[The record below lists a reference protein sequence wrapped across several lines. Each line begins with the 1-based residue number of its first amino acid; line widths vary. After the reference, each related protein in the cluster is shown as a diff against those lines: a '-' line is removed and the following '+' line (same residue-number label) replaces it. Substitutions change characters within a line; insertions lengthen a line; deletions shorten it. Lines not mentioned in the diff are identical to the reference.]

1 MVPPVADLFDALTAI
16 VGADQL
22 LTDPELRAGYERDLT
37 GRFTGSALAVARPA
51 SAMECA
57 AVLAACAQRSVPVIA
72 RGGGTGLVGGAVPQ
86 NANEVVLSLERLDT
100 LDETADGTGDLL
112 AGAGVRLA
120 TVQEAARARGLEFPL
135 DFGARSAATVGGMIA
150 TNAAG
155 PLALRYGPMR
165 ARLAGLEAVLA
176 NGTMVSRLSGL
187 KDTAGY
193 DWGAVLIGSEG
204 TLAIVTRARL
214 RLTRPPA
221 GRAVALFGC
230 ASVPATLALLQTLRG
245 ALGPRLEAADFSSG
259 AGLELV
265 RARRGLAAPLA
276 RAWPWYLTVQVGAE
290 DPVTV
295 LDGALGPDEIDV
307 AVADSTTGRTALWAY
322 RDGLNEAINAEGVPH
337 KFDVSLPLAAI
348 PAFLDAA
355 DAAIARLDSAAR
367 IIHYGHLGDG
377 NLHVNVLGL
386 APGDERADDT
396 ILRLVAA
403 HRGSISAEHGIGIA
417 KRAWLGLTRSEAE
430 LATMRAL
437 KAAFD
442 PGGVLAPGRILP

>member
-1 MVPPVADLFDALTAI
+1 MPPVADLHDALAAI

-22 LTDPELRAGYERDLT
+22 LTDGDMRAGYERDLT
-37 GRFTGSALAVARPA
+37 GRFTGTAVAVVRPA
-51 SAMECA
+51 SAAECA
-57 AVLAACAQRSVPVIA
+57 AVVAACAERSVPIIA

-86 NANEVVLSLERLDT
+86 NANEVVLSLERLDA
-100 LDETADGTGDLL
+100 LDEAADGTDDLL
-112 AGAGVRLA
+112 AGAGVRLQA
-120 TVQEAARARGLEFPL
+120 VQEAARARGLEFPL
-135 DFGARSAATVGGMIA
+135 DFGARSAATVGGMTA

-155 PLALRYGPMR
+155 PLALRHGPMR

-176 NGTMVSRLSGL
+176 SGRIVSRLSGL

-204 TLAIVTRARL
+204 TLAIITRARL

-221 GRAVALFGC
+221 ARAVALFGC
-230 ASVPATLALLQTLRG
+230 ASVPETLALLQRLRA
-245 ALGPRLEAADFSSG
+245 ALGPQLEAADFSSA

-265 RARRGLAAPLA
+265 RARRRLAEPLA
-276 RAWPWYLTVQVGAE
+276 RTWPWYLTVQVGAE
-290 DPVTV
+290 DPVSA
-295 LDGALGPDEIDV
+295 LDAALGSDAIDV
-307 AVADSTTGRTALWAY
+307 AVADSTSGRTALWAY

-337 KFDVSLPLAAI
+337 KFDVSVPLAAI
-348 PAFLDAA
+348 PGFLDAA
-355 DAAIARLDSAAR
+355 DAAVGRLDPAAR

-386 APGDERADDT
+386 APADERADDV

-417 KRAWLGLTRSEAE
+417 KRGWLGLTRSEAE

-437 KAAFD
+437 KGAFD
-442 PGGVLAPGRILP
+442 PHGLLAPGRVLP